1 MKIQV
6 TLFSEAK
13 NYHHTSQ
20 LLFEKVAGVPLL
32 LRNILLLKKAGV
44 QGIGVVLPASLAER
58 YQDEI
63 APALEKRHI
72 HVVLKTFEETI
83 PWETMDTQTK
93 IPANGLVDPKLP
105 APYYSI
111 LLEAPS
117 DIKDAERV
125 LTEKIRLSTPGPVA
139 RYFNKKIS
147 LPISLQLAKWHIH
160 PNWITLVNMFLG
172 ITSGFV
178 VAKGTFESFV
188 LGAFLFQMVSIFDG
202 CDGELAKLT
211 FTNSKFGQYFDTISD
226 NLALVSFFAGLFVA
240 FSKTH
245 PHSFTYTLVSLFSAA
260 LVLLF
265 WQMIAFLKKNT
276 HSASLAT
283 FNKEYL
289 AKLPRD
295 GNSPLLLKSIQI
307 GKTLMSKDCFSL
319 FFFLSALLGLLEMW
333 VFAATGGLW
342 IANGV
347 LIYLKLR
354 QPSREIA
361 SASTGSPSQ

>member
-1 MKIQV
+1 MKLQV

-20 LLFEKVAGVPLL
+20 ILFEKVAGIPLL

-44 QGIGVVLPASLAER
+44 QGIGVVLPAALAER

-72 HVVLKTFEETI
+72 HVVLKTFEEAI
-83 PWETMDTQTK
+83 PWETIDTQAR
-93 IPANGLVDPKLP
+93 IPAHGLVDPKLP

-117 DIKDAERV
+117 DIKEAEKV
-125 LTEKIRLSTPGPVA
+125 LAEKIRLSTPGPVA

-147 LPISLQLAKWHIH
+147 LPISLQMAKWGLH
-160 PNWITLVNMFLG
+160 PNWITLANMVLG
-172 ITSGFV
+172 IFSGFV
-178 VAKGTFESFV
+178 VAKGTFEAFV
-188 LGAFLFQMVSIFDG
+188 LGAFIFQMASIFDG

-211 FTNSKFGQYFDTISD
+211 FATSKFGQYFDTISD
-226 NLALVSFFAGLFVA
+226 NSALISFFVGLFVA
-240 FSKTH
+240 YSKTH
-245 PHSFTYTLVSLFSAA
+245 PHSFTYTLVALFSAG
-260 LVLLF
+260 LSLLF
-265 WQMIAFLKKNT
+265 WQMISFLKKNT

-289 AKLPRD
+289 AKLPQE
-295 GNSPLLLKSIQI
+295 GNSPFLLKLIRV

-319 FFFLSALLGLLEMW
+319 LFFLLALLGILEW
-333 VFAATGGLW
+333 VLFAATGGLW

-347 LIYLKLR
+347 LVYLKL
-354 QPSREIA
+354 QSRKRMETVQA
-361 SASTGSPSQ
+361 